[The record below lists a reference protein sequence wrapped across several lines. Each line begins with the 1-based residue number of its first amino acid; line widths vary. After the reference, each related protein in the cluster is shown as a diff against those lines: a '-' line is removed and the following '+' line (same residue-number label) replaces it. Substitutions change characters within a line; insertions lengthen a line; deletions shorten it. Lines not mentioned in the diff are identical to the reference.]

1 MTDRIFRDLKP
12 AKLTEITEETYM
24 RRRSADLA
32 RAAET
37 SRTETAPRRLRR
49 SFLLT
54 GGVMATGLA
63 AAAAV
68 IVFSGS
74 TPVPAGSS
82 HVASNTPKTSD
93 TADTPDTVKG
103 TEVKAEPINARS
115 FLLAAAATTAKQEP
129 AGSGNYW
136 YRREVTLHK
145 LTHAM
150 GDYFAKVREY
160 DKERKKK
167 IADAKGDQA
176 AVKAAEKE
184 FYRKMDELKKGTLP
198 YAVYETETA
207 EKWFAGKRGLDNRN
221 VREYGDV
228 TFGSPEDEAAW
239 RKAGS
244 PKLTERS
251 AKKRSGTNDLNL
263 IFSIGNPSL
272 TLQNVSKLPTD
283 KKALTRKLDELWKVS
298 PSAADSDKS
307 GYLWQTS
314 QDLLTGPIT
323 PGTRS
328 ALFKILA
335 EQPGV
340 TAKSQATDAL
350 GRVGVALSV
359 KDKEGDVVRLT
370 FDEKTAELLQ
380 YEMLDG
386 DKPLLRVAIEQA
398 GWTDKNT
405 ERP

>member
-12 AKLTEITEETYM
+12 AQLTEITEETYM

-37 SRTETAPRRLRR
+37 PRTETAPRRLRR

-74 TPVPAGSS
+74 TPVPDGAPL
-82 HVASNTPKTSD
+82 VASDTPKA
-93 TADTPDTVKG
+93 ADTTKDAAQS
-103 TEVKAEPINARS
+103 TEVKAEPVNARS

-136 YRREVTLHK
+136 YRREVTQSK

-160 DKERKKK
+160 AAERKKK
-167 IADAKGDQA
+167 IADAKGDRA
-176 AVKAAEKE
+176 AAKAAEKE
-184 FYRKMDELKKGTLP
+184 YYRKMNELKKGTLP
-198 YAVYETETA
+198 YTVYETVTA
-207 EKWFAGKRGLDNRN
+207 EKWFAGKQGLDNRN
-221 VREYGDV
+221 VRKYGDV
-228 TFGSPEDEAAW
+228 AFGSPEDEAAW

-251 AKKRSGTNDLNL
+251 AKQRSSTNDLNL

-283 KKALTRKLDELWKVS
+283 KKALKRKLDQLWKAS
-298 PSAADSDKS
+298 PSAADSS
-307 GYLWQTS
+307 RSEHLWQTS

-340 TAKSQATDAL
+340 TAKSQFTDAL
-350 GRVGVALSV
+350 GRTGVALSV
-359 KDKEGDVVRLT
+359 KDKGGDIVRLT
-370 FDEKTAELLQ
+370 FAEETAELLQ
-380 YEMLDG
+380 YEMVEG
-386 DKPLLRVAIEQA
+386 DKPLLRVAIEQV
-398 GWTDKNT
+398 GWTGKNT
-405 ERP
+405 ARP